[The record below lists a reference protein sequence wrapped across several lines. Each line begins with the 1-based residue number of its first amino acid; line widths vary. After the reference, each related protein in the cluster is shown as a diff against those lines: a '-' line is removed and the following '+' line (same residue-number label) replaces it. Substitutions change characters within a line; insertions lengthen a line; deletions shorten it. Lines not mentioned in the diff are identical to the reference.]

1 MNQAADDLLRVL
13 RERRSVR
20 QFRGE
25 PIPRALVEQLIEAAS
40 WAPSATNRQDWRFT
54 VVTSATRKQEM
65 ADAVRRRWDAI
76 LAANRDCGF
85 IEEIERY
92 AASFARFAHA
102 PALVVVSARAPDSFQ
117 RHLLGEAAIAT
128 AGSATSAAMAAQNL
142 MLAAHALGLATC
154 CMTGVVA
161 ARDEL
166 RPLIGLGRRDELVC
180 IVALGYAA
188 ETPPPPPRKPIDEI
202 ARFIE

>member
-1 MNQAADDLLRVL
+1 MSQAADLLGIL

-20 QFRGE
+20 QFRDE
-25 PIPRALVEQLIEAAS
+25 PVPRALVERLIEAAS
-40 WAPSATNRQDWRFT
+40 WAPSASNRQDWRFT
-54 VVTSATRKQEM
+54 VVTSAEREQEM
-65 ADAVRRRWDAI
+65 AEAVRRRWDAI

-85 IEEIERY
+85 LEEVERY
-92 AASFARFAHA
+92 TASFARFAHA

-117 RHLLGEAAIAT
+117 RHLLGEAATAT
-128 AGSATSAAMAAQNL
+128 VGSAASAAMAAQNL

-154 CMTGVVA
+154 CMTGAVA

-180 IVALGYAA
+180 IIALGYPT
-188 ETPPPPPRKPIDEI
+188 ETPPPPPRKPVDEI

>member
-1 MNQAADDLLRVL
+1 MSQAADFLTLA

-20 QFRGE
+20 QFRDE
-25 PIPRALVEQLIEAAS
+25 PVPRALIERLIEAAS
-40 WAPSATNRQDWRFT
+40 WAPSASNRQDWRFT
-54 VVTSATRKQEM
+54 VVIAAARKQEM

-76 LAANRDCGF
+76 VAANRDGGF
-85 IEEIERY
+85 IEDVERY

-102 PALVVVSARAPDSFQ
+102 PALVVVSARAADSFQ
-117 RHLLGEAAIAT
+117 RHLLGEAATAT
-128 AGSATSAAMAAQNL
+128 VGSVTSAAMAAQNL

-154 CMTGVVA
+154 CMTGALA

-166 RPLIGLGRRDELVC
+166 RPLVGIGRRDEIVC
-180 IVALGYAA
+180 LIALGYPA
-188 ETPPPPPRKPIDEI
+188 ETPPPPPRKPLDEI